1 MRTKTLAI
9 ALSAVFT
16 GVSAFAGSAQDD
28 ILVTVSTVGPDCYA
42 DGQTVNDGEYYAL
55 VWVKKGAEF
64 GGFKFDGTL
73 VDNENNYFVSAVPFA
88 KNGCLGSTLFV
99 LNKETFDP
107 LAKTGTFNLYLLD
120 TRSAEG
126 KTDNGKLPGGVIG
139 FVEIASAD
147 ASNGQIVVSRSQEAG
162 HTIPDGVNVVDVPQ
176 PKIVGI
182 DVNSADRKVVIKFEN
197 ALSPLKYSIAS
208 GANPDAVNKAVGTTQ
223 TGKSGVV
230 EVEIPMEDGVN
241 FFQVKGSVK

>member
-42 DGQTVNDGEYYAL
+42 DGQKVNDGEYYAL
-55 VWVKKGAEF
+55 VWVKKDAEF

-120 TRSAEG
+120 TRAAEN
-126 KTDNGKLPGGVIG
+126 KTSDGSLPGGVVG
-139 FVEIASAD
+139 FVEIARAD
-147 ASNGQIVVSRSQEAG
+147 APTGQIVVSRSQTG
-162 HTIPDGVNVVDVPQ
+162 KTIPDGVNVVDVPQ

-208 GANPDAVNKAVGTTQ
+208 GANPDAVNNAVGTTQ